1 MDTPA
6 PIRGN
11 KTEVIDDATW
21 LVKRAK
27 VLERFFGIKIGV
39 NEIEINSLTPQAQF
53 SYFLAKLRQA
63 NLIPPDAGEN
73 MIHSLLAV
81 QKASHQALIDYV
93 PSIYQGKI
101 TLLRATDRL
110 IEDAQ
115 GVYADCFCK
124 SDLGWCELTTEP
136 VEQYNVPGDHITM
149 LTEPYV
155 KALANQLKT
164 IIKLGY
170 HVSG

>member
-1 MDTPA
+1 
-6 PIRGN
+6 
-11 KTEVIDDATW
+11 
-21 LVKRAK
+21 
-27 VLERFFGIKIGV
+27 
-39 NEIEINSLTPQAQF
+39 
-53 SYFLAKLRQA
+53 
-63 NLIPPDAGEN
+63 

-155 KALANQLKT
+155 KALASQLKT